1 MGVPVKQTA
10 SIEELRFKAEQIE
23 GLVTPPTSVEERGGQ
38 RRKRSLAQRRQDWHS
53 CVVDAVLD
61 LSNSMPRGVEDY
73 DVRKLLE
80 QVVALRRL
88 LDADPEARDA
98 SGEIDL
104 ATMKT
109 ADIARR
115 IHRRLVHDQLDD
127 PQVAVRMVLSG
138 LEQVPVTDIARL
150 LGVSTR
156 TVRSWQGG
164 KPVRQNAA
172 RVVLVAQLLSYL
184 RSSMTAVGV
193 MLWFDAERDQLRGHT
208 PLELLETGV
217 AGAYEQ
223 LIDLARG
230 SRAQLAG

>member
-1 MGVPVKQTA
+1 MPVKLVPN
-10 SIEELRFKAEQIE
+10 IEELRFKAEQIE
-23 GLVTPPTSVEERGGQ
+23 GLVTPPASVEERDGR
-38 RRKRSLAQRRQDWHS
+38 RRKRSLAERRQDWHGR
-53 CVVDAVLD
+53 VVDAVLD
-61 LSNSMPRGVEDY
+61 LSNSMPQGVEDY

-98 SGEIDL
+98 DGEIDL

-115 IHRRLVHDQLDD
+115 LHRRLVHDQLDD

-138 LEQVPVTDIARL
+138 LEQVSVTDIARL

-164 KPVRQNAA
+164 NPVRQNAA
-172 RVVLVAQLLSYL
+172 RVVLIAQLLSYL

-193 MLWFDAERDQLRGHT
+193 MLWFDAERAQLSGRT
-208 PLELLETGV
+208 PFELLETDV